1 MSESAT
7 TLELLAHSA
16 RDGAPEQSYRDHA
29 GNVFRDA
36 TLFARAAAALSPKW
50 RGSFVAAVERAAAYH
65 DLGKLD
71 ELFQEVL
78 RYNRK
83 NKHGFNHV
91 EAGTAHLL
99 RLKQFEAAFTAY
111 AHHIGLPSFPKEKA
125 KFANGQNLVFRDTG
139 DLEGFGQ
146 AAWQRTDEHLE
157 SYLHQH
163 HNLFAPVSPAPNP
176 HFTGLVRRLALSCL
190 VDADHSDTA
199 RHYRNEREVPSPDLR
214 AAERLARLDEYVAGL
229 SAKKPPANGRE
240 QQRLKLRRDV
250 YRTCRERAVK
260 PDERILA
267 CDSPVGTG
275 KTTAVMAHLLRVAA
289 ERKLR
294 RVFVVLPFTNIID
307 QSVDVYRRS
316 LRLADES
323 EAAMDS
329 VVAAHHHRVAYS
341 GERIEVDKKTGE
353 ERVISTAPELR
364 QLAARWDSPIVVTTA
379 VQFFETLAARD
390 TASLRKL
397 HQVAGSAI
405 FVDEAHA
412 AVPPALWPQMFRWL
426 RELCDDWGCQLVL
439 ASGTLPQFWNRPG
452 FLQEGER
459 CEIPNLIKTEVRA
472 ETMAFEKK
480 RVSILTEKAVMSI
493 ERLSD
498 FVQNKLGPRLVI
510 FNTVQ
515 SAAVFAHYLRE
526 NCKQGLNVEHIST
539 ALTPRD
545 RSQTVARVKERL
557 AAKETDWTLVA
568 TSCVEAGVDFSFRTA
583 FRESWGL
590 VNLLQIAGR
599 ASRSGE
605 FDDTEVWDFRH
616 DADNGFSL
624 HPQAKLS
631 RRILEQVFAECAGK
645 NRQPGPDD
653 CTDALQ
659 REILQDH
666 GEKASRMEE
675 IFQAEKDADYPQ
687 VAKLCRIIDAA
698 TQTVVVEPGLIQ
710 RLQNPGRSQWPGWRE
725 LMLGSVQL
733 WANRLDAGKLP
744 VKPLGH
750 DGELWAWIGE
760 YTPFLGYMAGVIPL
774 LRAGKAGF
782 EPL

>member
-1 MSESAT
+1 
-7 TLELLAHSA
+7 
-16 RDGAPEQSYRDHA
+16 
-29 GNVFRDA
+29 
-36 TLFARAAAALSPKW
+36 
-50 RGSFVAAVERAAAYH
+50 
-65 DLGKLD
+65 
-71 ELFQEVL
+71 
-78 RYNRK
+78 
-83 NKHGFNHV
+83 
-91 EAGTAHLL
+91 
-99 RLKQFEAAFTAY
+99 
-111 AHHIGLPSFPKEKA
+111 
-125 KFANGQNLVFRDTG
+125 
-139 DLEGFGQ
+139 
-146 AAWQRTDEHLE
+146 
-157 SYLHQH
+157 
-163 HNLFAPVSPAPNP
+163 
-176 HFTGLVRRLALSCL
+176 
-190 VDADHSDTA
+190 
-199 RHYRNEREVPSPDLR
+199 
-214 AAERLARLDEYVAGL
+214 
-229 SAKKPPANGRE
+229 
-240 QQRLKLRRDV
+240 
-250 YRTCRERAVK
+250 
-260 PDERILA
+260 
-267 CDSPVGTG
+267 VGTG

-307 QSVDVYRRS
+307 QSVDVYRRA
-316 LRLADES
+316 LCLTGES
-323 EAAMDS
+323 KEAMEN
-329 VVAAHHHRVAYS
+329 VVAAHHHRVDFSSYEA
-341 GERIEVDKKTGE
+341 RC
-353 ERVISTAPELR
+353 
-364 QLAARWDSPIVVTTA
+364 LAARWDSPIVVTTA

-426 RELCDDWGCQLVL
+426 RELCEEWGCHLVL
-439 ASGTLPQFWNRPG
+439 ASGTLPRFWNRPG

-459 CEIPNLIKTEVRA
+459 CEIPDLIETEVRA
-472 ETMAFEKK
+472 ETMTFEEK
-480 RVSILTEKAVMSI
+480 RVAICREPQPMSV
-493 ERLSD
+493 ESLAD
-498 FVQNKLGPRLVI
+498 FVHNKPGPQLVI

-515 SAAVFAHYLRE
+515 SAAVFAHYLRDD
-526 NCKQGLNVEHIST
+526 CKQGLNVEHIST

-605 FDDTEVWDFRH
+605 YDDAEVWDFRH
-616 DADNGFSL
+616 DADKGFSL

-645 NRQPGPDD
+645 NRQPAPDD

-666 GEKASRMEE
+666 GEKASRMDE

-698 TQTVVVEPGLIQ
+698 TKTVVVEPGLIQ
-710 RLQNPGRSQWPGWRE
+710 RLENPDRKQWPGWRE

-760 YTPFLGYMAGVIPL
+760 YNPFLGYMAGVLPL
-774 LRAGKAGF
+774 LRAGRTGF